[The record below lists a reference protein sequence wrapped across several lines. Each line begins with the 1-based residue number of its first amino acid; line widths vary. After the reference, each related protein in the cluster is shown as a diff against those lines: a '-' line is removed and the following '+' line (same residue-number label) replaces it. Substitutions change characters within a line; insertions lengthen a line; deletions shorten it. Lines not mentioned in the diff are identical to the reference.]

1 MLHPSTHLRLVR
13 ILIAPHGSI
22 LLINFTSIL
31 LISFCLYVS
40 LDDIAADGEG
50 KFEVSSGGRQLSVDF
65 TVPSCSCEDWC
76 LHGYPC
82 KHFFAIFASCLAGID
97 RHCQQFTR
105 LVREWWQAPKFWQ
118 RGSQPRSKNQ
128 PSSRRKI
135 LQRLQ
140 MNCQHVRLV

>member
-1 MLHPSTHLRLVR
+1 MR

-31 LISFCLYVS
+31 LISFCPYVS

-82 KHFFAIFASCLAGID
+82 KHFFAIF
-97 RHCQQFTR
+97 R
-105 LVREWWQAPKFWQ
+105 LVPGWDWSALPAAYTASPRMVASAEILAEGFTTPLQEPAIQLEENIPETADELPTREV
-118 RGSQPRSKNQ
+118 GV
-128 PSSRRKI
+128 KI
-135 LQRLQ
+135 
-140 MNCQHVRLV
+140 CV

>member
-1 MLHPSTHLRLVR
+1 MR

-82 KHFFAIFASCLAGID
+82 KHFFAIF
-97 RHCQQFTR
+97 R
-105 LVREWWQAPKFWQ
+105 LVPGWDWSALPAAYTA
-118 RGSQPRSKNQ
+118 SPRMVASAE
-128 PSSRRKI
+128 I
-135 LQRLQ
+135 LAEGFTTPLQ
-140 MNCQHVRLV
+140 EPAIQLEENIPEC